1 MENSYEIFNLRKNEL
16 YELAQKQLE
25 ISSVLDGDVPESS
38 ETLTGTQKV
47 SGIIERLKNEKFNV
61 LVMGCFSS
69 GKSTFLNA
77 LLGEKILP
85 SSSLPC
91 TGVLTF
97 IGYASDAD
105 KKIILYPKPGMGKN
119 GNDAPFE
126 VADGDLKKVLSDSV
140 RIPKGYNK
148 EEATETSRYEKLQL
162 FYPLSLC
169 KDGVEIIDSVGLND
183 PAARDAVTLGFAQK
197 ADSIIYCMPSIAAN
211 SMKDKS
217 TVSLLDGIGFK
228 DSIFFIL
235 TYFDKLQ
242 ENAESDGED
251 IKTLVKSISADLSS
265 KTGLKSEGVKFV
277 DSKGALKGEPEAKKR
292 LDDVAKSLETFL
304 VSQKGSKRLQ
314 MNFQTLK
321 SVNDDAC
328 LRIPAK
334 IKMLKSDTK
343 SIEEQIKKTEL
354 PLKNR
359 EKECTGILEQIE
371 SDGMDIEAK
380 VFRKMKNAL
389 ESLSRD
395 IPRFI
400 DEYEFEHSGM
410 KDRGTELSGAVR
422 EFVEQQMIKIQSDLQ
437 EEIAPDLER
446 LNRNIKSRYGDF
458 SGHISELKND
468 IGLSSSY
475 IDSLTGKGE
484 VGILEMF
491 GIGTAGGVLA
501 GIFSLGFAPAIPV
514 IAGAYFTIKH
524 FRTKRET
531 EKLKESM
538 KAECEKFLTKNKQ
551 LQLQV
556 VSEYSSQIEKI
567 KTFVGKELRSQI
579 ESIRKDISSALAS
592 HSQNKSS
599 REAEIA
605 HLEKLEKSAQE
616 VKQSLSAFATKIQ
629 SANKG

>member
-16 YELAQKQLE
+16 CELAQKQLE

-47 SGIIERLKNEKFNV
+47 SGIIERLKNEKFSV

-97 IGYASDAD
+97 IGYANDSN

-119 GNDAPFE
+119 GSDEPFE
-126 VADGDLKKVLSDSV
+126 VADGDLKRILSDSV
-140 RIPKGYNK
+140 RIPKGSNK
-148 EEATETSRYEKLQL
+148 EEATETSRYKKLQL
-162 FYPLSLC
+162 LYPLSLC

-183 PAARDAVTLGFAQK
+183 PAARDAITLGFAQK
-197 ADSIIYCMPSIAAN
+197 ADSIVYCMPSIAAN
-211 SMKDKS
+211 NMKDKS

-251 IKTLVKSISADLSS
+251 IEALVKSISAELSS

-277 DSKGALKGEPEAKKR
+277 DSKGALNGEPNAKKR

-314 MNFQTLK
+314 MNFQSLK

-371 SDGMDIEAK
+371 SDGKDIEAK
-380 VFRKMKNAL
+380 VSRKIKNAL
-389 ESLSRD
+389 DTLSREL
-395 IPRFI
+395 PCFI
-400 DEYEFEHSGM
+400 DGVEFDSSDM
-410 KDRGTELSGAVR
+410 KNRGTELSEAVR
-422 EFVEQQMIKIQSDLQ
+422 EFVEQQMIKIQSELQ
-437 EEIAPDLER
+437 EEIDPDLER
-446 LNRNIKSRYGDF
+446 LKRNIKSRYDDF
-458 SGHISELKND
+458 SEHITELKND
-468 IGLSSSY
+468 VGLSSSY
-475 IDSLTGKGE
+475 IDSLAGKGK
-484 VGILEMF
+484 VGSLEMF
-491 GIGTAGGVLA
+491 GIGATGGALA

-514 IAGAYFTIKH
+514 IAVAWFALKH

-531 EKLKESM
+531 EKLKETM
-538 KAECEKFLTKNKQ
+538 KAECEKFLTENKQ
-551 LQLQV
+551 LQSQV
-556 VSEYSSQIEKI
+556 VAEYSSQIEKI
-567 KTFVGKELRSQI
+567 KTMVGKELRSQI
-579 ESIRKDISSALAS
+579 DSIRKDISSALTS
-592 HSQNKSS
+592 HSQNKAS
-599 REAEIA
+599 REAEID
-605 HLEKLEKSAQE
+605 HLEKLAKSAQE
-616 VKQSLSAFATKIQ
+616 IKQALSAFGTKIQ
-629 SANKG
+629 SAK